1 MGHWRLGN
9 RRLPGV
15 HRRLLGP
22 LDDIMN
28 LLAMNGQF
36 GRRLDPQFDGVL
48 IDSQDFDGD
57 AAIDDDAFVKFAGE
71 D

>member
-9 RRLPGV
+9 SGLPGI
-15 HRRLLGP
+15 HRSLLGP
-22 LDDIMN
+22 LNDIMD
-28 LLAMNGQF
+28 LLAMNRQF

-48 IDSQDFDGD
+48 VDAQDFDGD
-57 AAIDDDAFVKFAGE
+57 AAIDDDAFVKFARE